1 MSAIDSEERIQR
13 RARMKANLESKEHQ
27 AMIAEAGR
35 QLIKLHGG
43 HAPLAE
49 PAPPAMVG
57 WDAKAQEAMRVGIES
72 LDLPARTRELLIR
85 TVDKERTSYYVF
97 GRYYPV
103 EMRESDWK
111 NAAGFLN
118 TTYLTFEEWAA
129 DIPNRIRRIQ
139 FRLNQ
144 FGPKSAK
151 ALLDATRQYHEEPE

>member
-1 MSAIDSEERIQR
+1 
-13 RARMKANLESKEHQ
+13 MKANLESRERQ

-49 PAPPAMVG
+49 PAPPTMSG
-57 WDAKAQEAMRVGIES
+57 WDAKAQAAMADGIMT
-72 LDLPARTRELLIR
+72 LNLPARVKGLLWR
-85 TVDKERTSYYVF
+85 AVKAERTSYYVF

-129 DIPNRIRRIQ
+129 DIPNRITRIR
-139 FRLNQ
+139 FRLDQ
-144 FGPKSAK
+144 FGPKAAK
-151 ALLDATRQYHEEPE
+151 ALLDATRQYHEEPEK